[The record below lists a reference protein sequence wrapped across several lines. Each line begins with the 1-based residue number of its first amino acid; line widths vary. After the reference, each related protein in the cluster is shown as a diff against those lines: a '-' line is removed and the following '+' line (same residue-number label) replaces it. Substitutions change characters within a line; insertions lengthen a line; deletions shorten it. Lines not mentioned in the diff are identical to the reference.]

1 MKSMRKL
8 IIPIT
13 AFSLLVWSAYGI
25 GFDFVLFRDLGNT
38 YRFIVTQ
45 WFPLDLQDAGIA
57 IHAMIITLQI
67 ALFSTMVALFIALPG
82 SFLAAANFTPS
93 RWIYNST
100 RLIFNLF
107 RSIPELVLALIFIPT
122 LGLGP
127 MPAVIALIVHNIGVF
142 GKMISELIEAMDKG
156 PQEAV
161 QSVGGTK
168 LLVALYGIL
177 PQVIPHILSQYFYRL
192 EVAIRT
198 CLILGIVGAGG
209 LGQLLYND
217 FKQFMY
223 QKVAFEVLL
232 IMILVTAVD
241 YLGAYFRKR
250 VI

>member
-1 MKSMRKL
+1 MKRFLFIGL
-8 IIPIT
+8 II
-13 AFSLLVWSAYGI
+13 SLLIWSAYGI
-25 GFDFVLFRDLGNT
+25 QFDFALFQDLGNT
-38 YRFIVTQ
+38 YHFIITQ
-45 WFPLDLQDAGIA
+45 WFPLDSTDAKIA
-57 IHAMIITLQI
+57 FHAMISTFQI
-67 ALFSTMVALFIALPG
+67 ALFSTLVALFIALPG
-82 SFLAAANFTPS
+82 NFLASRNWTPS
-93 RWIYNST
+93 RWLYNVS
-100 RLIFNLF
+100 RFIFNFF
-107 RSIPELVLALIFIPT
+107 RSIPDIVLALIFIPT

-127 MPAVIALIVHNIGVF
+127 MPAVIALIIHNIGVF
-142 GKMISELIEAMDKG
+142 GKMISETIEAMDLG

-168 LLVALYGIL
+168 LMVALYGVV
-177 PQVIPHILSQYFYRL
+177 PQMIPLVISQYFYRL

-217 FKQFMY
+217 FKQFLY

-232 IMILVTAVD
+232 IMILVTGID